1 MDQGADMDKEGRED
15 TGAHPIA
22 SNKVDVEVLAK
33 LSRET
38 GQVPIPIQVMA
49 MRPGVA
55 SAHIAYRDQVF
66 EGGPLS
72 AKERALV
79 QLTAAVALR
88 LGDCIAKLAANAKK
102 AGVSQDEIVQATL
115 IASMQAG
122 SSMLHTAH
130 GGITA
135 QPSTLQAGQ
144 PPKAT

>member
-1 MDQGADMDKEGRED
+1 
-15 TGAHPIA
+15 
-22 SNKVDVEVLAK
+22 
-33 LSRET
+33 
-38 GQVPIPIQVMA
+38 

-88 LGDCIAKLAANAKK
+88 LGDCIGKLAANAKQ
-102 AGVSQDEIVQATL
+102 AGASQDEIVQATL
-115 IASMQAG
+115 IASLQAG

-130 GGITA
+130 GGIIA
-135 QPSTLQAGQ
+135 GQSTLQAGQ
-144 PPKAT
+144 PPKST